1 MNDISINIL
10 IVDDHA
16 IIRKGIS
23 ALINTDETIEV
34 IGEAN
39 DGKSAIEQY
48 MIKKPDVVLL
58 DLVMPDIG
66 GVEVIKTV
74 IRIDPKAKFIVL
86 TSFASDDQVFSAIK
100 AGALGYLIKDTDPD
114 DLITAIHQVYRG
126 ESYLSS
132 VIARKVIQEIFESE
146 NKPVIADPLTNR
158 ELEVL
163 QVLAKGK
170 KNKDIAELLSIS
182 DTTVRKHVS
191 NILAKLHLAS
201 RTEAALYAIKEG
213 LTNME
218 DENLNDQYNN

>member
-1 MNDISINIL
+1 MNNMTIKIL

-16 IIRKGIS
+16 IIRKGIIS
-23 ALINTDETIEV
+23 LLDTDKTIQV
-34 IGEAN
+34 IGEAE
-39 DGKSAIEQY
+39 DGNTAIEQY

-58 DLVMPDIG
+58 DLVMPNIG
-66 GVEVIKTV
+66 GIEVIRTV
-74 IRIDPKAKFIVL
+74 LEADPGAKFIVL

-100 AGALGYLIKDTDPD
+100 SGALGYLIKDTDPD
-114 DLITAIHQVYRG
+114 DLITAIHQVHRG

-132 VIARKVIQEIFESE
+132 VIARKVIQEIFESD
-146 NKPVIADPLTNR
+146 NKPVIADPLTKR
-158 ELEVL
+158 EVEVL

-213 LTNME
+213 LSNME
-218 DENLNDQYNN
+218 DEILDDQGNY